1 MLLSAVHFV
10 AFLQRAWLL
19 SADEELEMSYC
30 PKPIYSHLNGYC
42 ENGSKGYSDIL
53 LLNLLCFL

>member
-1 MLLSAVHFV
+1 MPLSALHFV
-10 AFLQRAWLL
+10 AFLQRAGLL
-19 SADEELEMSYC
+19 SVDKELEMSYC
-30 PKPIYSHLNGYC
+30 PKPVSSHLSGCC